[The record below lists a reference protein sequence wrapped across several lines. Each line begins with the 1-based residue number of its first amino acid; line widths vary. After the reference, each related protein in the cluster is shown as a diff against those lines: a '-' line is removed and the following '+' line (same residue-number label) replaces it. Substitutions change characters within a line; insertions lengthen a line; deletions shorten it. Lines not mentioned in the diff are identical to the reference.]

1 MSKIGTSV
9 AVVILNWNG
18 KSLLEE
24 FLPSV
29 VATAYPN
36 AVIYVA
42 DNGSTDDSC
51 AFVSA
56 HFPSVKLI
64 KLGENHGFSGGY
76 NRAINQIEEDYTVLL
91 NSDVAVAPN
100 WLDDLVK
107 VLDENPAIGIVQPK
121 ILQQKKPTH
130 FEYAGACGGFWDRW
144 GYPFC
149 RGRLIDELEEDQE
162 QYEDQTDV
170 CWAGGCALVI
180 RTSLYKRLGGLDED
194 FFAHFEEI
202 DLCWRVWRSGSRIR
216 VVPSSVVY
224 HVGGATLGVSPR
236 KTFLNFRNSLV
247 FLLKNASWS
256 YFIEA
261 FIARL
266 VLDGVAGLVYLLRK
280 QPEHIWPII
289 KAHWDFFL
297 RFPFWLKKRRETQ
310 KILHGFTPI
319 EPPAYGF
326 SIIFRFFIKKQKHF
340 TQLFGLIENKK
351 Q

>member
-1 MSKIGTSV
+1 MSETSPSV

-29 VATAYPN
+29 VATTYPN

-51 AFVSA
+51 AFVA
-56 HFPSVKLI
+56 EQHPSVEVITLS
-64 KLGENHGFSGGY
+64 ENHGFSGGY
-76 NRAINQIEEDYTVLL
+76 NRAIDQIEEDYTVLL
-91 NSDVAVAPN
+91 NSDVAVDPD
-100 WLDDLVK
+100 WLNDLVTTL
-107 VLDENPAIGIVQPK
+107 VENPDIGIVQPK

-149 RGRLIDELEEDQE
+149 RGRLIDELEEDQH
-162 QYEDQTDV
+162 QYDSPVDV

-180 RTSLYKRLGGLDED
+180 RTPLYKKLGGLDED

-202 DLCWRVWRSGSRIR
+202 DLCWRVWRSGSRIQ

-247 FLLKNASWS
+247 FLLKNATWGH
-256 YFIEA
+256 FIESLL
-261 FIARL
+261 ARL
-266 VLDGVAGLVYLLRK
+266 VLDGVAGFVFLLRK
-280 QPEHIWPII
+280 QPEHIWPIV

-297 RFPFWLKKRRETQ
+297 RFPFWLKKRRQTQ
-310 KILHGFTPI
+310 DVLKGFTPKK
-319 EPPAYGF
+319 PPAYRL
-326 SIIFRFFIKKQKHF
+326 SIVFRFFIKKQKHF
-340 TQLFGLIENKK
+340 TQL
-351 Q
+351 